1 MNLRIKQLA
10 EQCWD
15 KRPEGQLH
23 FDNEKFAELIVQE
36 CCEDGHMGWHEQFNQ
51 KFAELIV
58 QECCE
63 VAHCNFHVDGLTL
76 GGIMKEHF
84 GIEEYSA
91 QPDDEAAAFIAAE
104 DKKVASKYGY
114 FPKLHPSEWK
124 DK

>member
-1 MNLRIKQLA
+1 MTKRIKQLA
-10 EQCWD
+10 KQAGD
-15 KRPEGQLH
+15 YV
-23 FDNEKFAELIVQE
+23 NEVYTEPVRSKTPGKIW
-36 CCEDGHMGWHEQFNQ
+36 EDGHIGWHEQFNQ

-84 GIEEYSA
+84 GVEEYSA